1 MVKSGI
7 PVPSPLSSHSL
18 AAQGLGSKPATPT
31 SAAAGVCWAVHVGR
45 ALRLECHGF
54 ESHPRQLNFLRKND
68 CLGCTV
74 LLCLVVCLL
83 LSSFLLIS
91 H

>member
-31 SAAAGVCWAVHVGR
+31 SAAAGVCCVYVYVCVLCVCVCVCVGLYMWVER
-45 ALRLECHGF
+45 
-54 ESHPRQLNFLRKND
+54 S
-68 CLGCTV
+68 V
-74 LLCLVVCLL
+74 
-83 LSSFLLIS
+83 
-91 H
+91 